1 MNQPYLNFNQSA
13 SVDNSNMLFYIN
25 ITPNVRIIF
34 VMTKNFRKKRH
45 FFTENSTTHPPLEP
59 IGDTSQHLCPSPNS
73 TNHPTLHDRNK
84 VPLLSCVRTQTL
96 THVNNKRLFHKNQTP
111 LERPILKT
119 LYLCIVKRKQ
129 RLVTVIK
136 HKQVSNRY

>member
-13 SVDNSNMLFYIN
+13 SVDKAICYFYIN

-45 FFTENSTTHPPLEP
+45 FFTENSTTHPPLDP
-59 IGDTSQHLCPSPNS
+59 IGDTSRHLFPSQIPI
-73 TNHPTLHDRNK
+73 NHPTLHCRNK
-84 VPLLSCVRTQTL
+84 VPLLSCVRTQAL
-96 THVNNKRLFHKNQTP
+96 THINNKRLFHKNPTP
-111 LERPILKT
+111 LESPILKT

-129 RLVTVIK
+129 RLVAVIK